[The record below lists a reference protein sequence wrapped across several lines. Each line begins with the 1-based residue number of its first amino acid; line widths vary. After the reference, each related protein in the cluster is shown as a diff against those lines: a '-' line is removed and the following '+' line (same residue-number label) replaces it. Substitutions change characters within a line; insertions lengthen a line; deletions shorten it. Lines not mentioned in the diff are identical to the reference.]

1 MPDPFVNQPFR
12 LLGLGPNVRPV
23 LAALNLPTGP
33 FWPEVVVAEEPNPA
47 LWMEVVL
54 EQRPQVMVLA
64 TWGPSPELAA
74 FTAELGQM
82 KENRR
87 PRVFLALED
96 LPAFCEEWVSAGRPA
111 QVKGVPPFLLASKDQ
126 LALEEEAE
134 ADYQPI
140 EPKPTFSFAP
150 KGGLR
155 PLGNLAAEAFEG
167 FTWKGRSFEP
177 KEFFELVSYLKEGA
191 SPLPQSQSFFLYDNR
206 LYLRHRYHFKE
217 MESFP
222 GAGLDFEHVVDLHDL
237 EGENAQVFA
246 LKLKDQLLELGHFF
260 VARRAW
266 ADPLWLKEHLQVEL
280 KTDHKVLD
288 LFARYHLTQGGF
300 RLGSGKGT
308 VKLDLTRQA
317 SGFDWP
323 EELWAIPFFE
333 DLKEVQMEVE
343 LPPKNQMAVE
353 EIVRTRESL
362 FRRKDTLNERYK
374 AHEGA
379 KLLKAQEEDIKL
391 MARRKLEL
399 LGQLMERAVVVD
411 PESHEMI
418 LKLGQDCL
426 VFYEDDMVAR
436 QITRHLQGTGKILSF
451 DIGGFS
457 NLQGLLTYKTDHLVP
472 FLSHGHVLVTQ
483 RSKDFLLKKLE
494 RIAEESKRQ
503 PTLKTDL
510 AAQELI
516 EEKEK
521 LLEGFENLACLEAWS
536 RCQPAF
542 AAWIPRVAE
551 ELAETARNRVALGMG
566 GVDHDAV
573 VVAKSGY
580 QYARLKQLVAPMSLK
595 GFVAQPELATSLP
608 EAEGPSPEERQKR
621 LAQENATRLARYFS
635 QVAEELRSSD
645 ANLIFLDQ
653 DLSLGLPLL
662 NHLRRSEG
670 LQDRVWV
677 LLVDRPLS
685 PEQMDAVLD
694 LKTLPLYLGRH
705 SSHLGANWSRFF

>member
-12 LLGLGPNVRPV
+12 LLGLGPKVQPV
-23 LAALNLPTGP
+23 LDALNLPTGS
-33 FWPEVVVAEEPNPA
+33 FWPEVVVVTEPNPA

-54 EQRPQVMVLA
+54 AQRPQVLLLEA
-64 TWGPSPELAA
+64 WGPSPELAA

-82 KENRR
+82 KEHRR
-87 PRVFLALED
+87 PRVFLVLED
-96 LPAFCEEWVSAGRPA
+96 LQAYCDEWVSAGWPV
-111 QVKGVPPFLLASKDQ
+111 QVKGVPSFLLASKDQ
-126 LALEEEAE
+126 LAPEEEAE
-134 ADYQPI
+134 EDYQAI
-140 EPKPTFSFAP
+140 DPKPTYSFAP

-155 PLGNLAAEAFEG
+155 PLGNLGADAFEG
-167 FTWKGRSFEP
+167 FTWKGRNFEP
-177 KEFFELVSYLKEGA
+177 KEFFELISYLKEGA
-191 SPLPQSQSFFLYDNR
+191 SPLPQSQSFFLYDHQ

-222 GAGLDFEHVVDLHDL
+222 GAGLNFEHVADQHDL
-237 EGENAQVFA
+237 VGENTQVFA

-260 VARRAW
+260 IARRAW
-266 ADPLWLKEHLQVEL
+266 ADPLWLKEHLLVEL

-288 LFARYHLTQGGF
+288 LFARYHLTQAGF
-300 RLGSGKGT
+300 RLGTGKGT

-333 DLKEVQMEVE
+333 DLKEEQMEVE
-343 LPPKNQMAVE
+343 LPPQNQMTVE
-353 EIVRTRESL
+353 DILRTRESL
-362 FRRKDTLNERYK
+362 FRRKDTLNERHK

-436 QITRHLQGTGKILSF
+436 QISRHLQGTGKILAF

-472 FLSHGHVLVTQ
+472 FLSHGHILVTQ
-483 RSKDFLLKKLE
+483 RSKDFLLKKLD

-503 PTLKTDL
+503 QGIKTDL
-510 AAQELI
+510 AAQELFD
-516 EEKEK
+516 EKEK

-542 AAWIPRVAE
+542 ATWIPRVAE

-580 QYARLKQLVAPMSLK
+580 HYARLKQLVAPMSLK
-595 GFVAQPELATSLP
+595 GFVAQPELLASLP
-608 EAEGPSPEERQKR
+608 ETEGQTVEEQQKR
-621 LAQENATRLARYFS
+621 LAQENATRLARYFA

-677 LLVDRPLS
+677 LLLERPLTL
-685 PEQMDAVLD
+685 EQMDLVLD

-705 SSHLGANWSRFF
+705 SSHLGSNWSRFF